1 MVTPLHTA
9 RSQVNGLTKKNDRA
23 VRGIW
28 IGTVILVGRGYPC
41 ACVEQDFSALFAESA
56 DKPVHSK

>member
-28 IGTVILVGRGYPC
+28 LEAVMLVEPDYPC
-41 ACVEQDFSALFAESA
+41 AGAEQDISL
-56 DKPVHSK
+56 VV